1 MHTPLVLGENGE
13 KLSKQNGALGLDVSN
28 PLAALNGAAGVLG
41 LEACE
46 SLVEDA
52 LNRWTQQWLTS
63 RSQL

>member
-1 MHTPLVLGENGE
+1 L
-13 KLSKQNGALGLDVSN
+13 QD

-52 LNRWTQQWLTS
+52 LNRWTQQWPTS